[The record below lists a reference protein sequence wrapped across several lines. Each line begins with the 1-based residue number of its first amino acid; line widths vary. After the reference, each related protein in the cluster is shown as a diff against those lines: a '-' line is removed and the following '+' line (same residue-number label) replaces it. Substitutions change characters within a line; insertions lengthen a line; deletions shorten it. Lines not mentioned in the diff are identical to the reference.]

1 VTQHDSRDLNEAAAI
16 RPGIKL
22 VAENLCRG
30 VARATNKTK
39 FALIGGLSV
48 AAWGAVRATEDI
60 DFLMDNQ
67 PSPIGDLGLRKTLE
81 NYLEHQGCHVQWRV
95 GDYDDPIPLLLRLD
109 LPRAYGKLGADI
121 LWAHKRWQRDAL
133 KRAITVTVSRHRVRV
148 LHPEDLILLK
158 LEAGGPQD
166 LLDVHRLL
174 ADPPT
179 ELNVYRLKETAT
191 RLRLGRILE
200 RCLQDVR
207 RKP

>member
-1 VTQHDSRDLNEAAAI
+1 MKPPRFGPALSWLQKIFAAAS
-16 RPGIKL
+16 REL
-22 VAENLCRG
+22 QTNLS
-30 VARATNKTK
+30 

-60 DFLMDNQ
+60 DFLMDCE

-81 NYLEHQGCHVQWRV
+81 NYLKHQGCHVQWRV

-179 ELNVYRLKETAT
+179 ELNVSRLKETAT

>member
-1 VTQHDSRDLNEAAAI
+1 MKPPRFGPAISWLQKAFAAA
-16 RPGIKL
+16 PLKL
-22 VAENLCRG
+22 QTNLS
-30 VARATNKTK
+30 

-48 AAWGAVRATEDI
+48 AAWGAVRATQDI
-60 DFLMDNQ
+60 DFLMDCE
-67 PSPIGDLGLRKTLE
+67 PSPIRDLGLQKTLE
-81 NYLEHQGCHVQWRV
+81 NYLKRQGCRVEWRV

-133 KRAITVTVSRHRVRV
+133 KRSIAVTVSRQRVRV

-179 ELNVYRLKETAT
+179 ELNVSRLKDTAT